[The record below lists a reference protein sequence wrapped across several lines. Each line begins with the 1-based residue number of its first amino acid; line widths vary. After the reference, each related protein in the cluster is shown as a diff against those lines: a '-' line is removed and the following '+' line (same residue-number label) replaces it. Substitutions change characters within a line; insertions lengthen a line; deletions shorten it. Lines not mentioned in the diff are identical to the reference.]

1 MSNVPPPPPPGGNPP
16 PPPGDGTPPPG
27 YTPPPPPAG
36 GEYGGAAQ
44 PMNPND
50 EKMWA
55 TIIHILGIF
64 FSFLP
69 SLIGYLVLKDR
80 GPFIREHTKN
90 ALNFQLT
97 MLIAWIIGYILLFVI
112 VGVFVI
118 IAIYVVTIIF
128 SIMAAIAANKGQ
140 NYIYPLSIKFIKQ

>member
-1 MSNVPPPPPPGGNPP
+1 MSNEVPPPPPPPPGNPPPGNPP
-16 PPPGDGTPPPG
+16 PPPGDPYQGT
-27 YTPPPPPAG
+27 
-36 GEYGGAAQ
+36 AQ
-44 PMNPND
+44 PLNPND
-50 EKMWA
+50 EKLWA

-64 FSFLP
+64 FGFIP

-97 MLIAWIIGYILLFVI
+97 MLIAMIIGYILVFVI
-112 VGVFVI
+112 VGIFVI
-118 IAIYVVTIIF
+118 IAVYVVTIIF

-140 NYIYPLSIKFIKQ
+140 NYVYPLSIKFIKA